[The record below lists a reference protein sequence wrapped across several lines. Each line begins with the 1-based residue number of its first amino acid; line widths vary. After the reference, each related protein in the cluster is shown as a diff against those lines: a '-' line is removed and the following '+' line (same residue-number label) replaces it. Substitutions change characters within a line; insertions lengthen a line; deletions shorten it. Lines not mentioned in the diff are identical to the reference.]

1 MAHCTQCGSP
11 LPPGS
16 SFCTR
21 CGARAAAPAQ
31 HPAASQ
37 APPGGYPLPAP
48 PAKGAGIGKILLIIG
63 GVFVLIGVLA
73 IGGLIATGF
82 WVKKKVETAAGNMG
96 LSSAPARAITGS
108 ARRYSDACSLLPA
121 PEASSVTGLSIQ
133 RAEPRDGECLY
144 FGAAEQAAEKGQSQ
158 AQEALRKMREN
169 KAGDGK
175 EAARVMEDFMKGIA
189 ASSQA
194 SEGGPLFHIKVIYGE
209 DAKQQESGYRL
220 AMGMVGALAGA
231 EEGTSKPSGLEGVG
245 DRAYLA
251 PLATGLYMRKGDA
264 WVEIGGTGLA
274 GRDALIALARAVAAK
289 L

>member
-21 CGARAAAPAQ
+21 CGAPAAAPAQ

-37 APPGGYPLPAP
+37 PPPGAYPPPAP

-82 WVKKKVETAAGNMG
+82 WLKKKVETAAENMG
-96 LSSAPARAITGS
+96 VSSAPAVTGT
-108 ARRYSDACSLLPA
+108 ARRYSDPCALLSA
-121 PEASSVTGLSIQ
+121 AEASSATGLTIQ
-133 RAEPRDGECLY
+133 RTESRDGECLY

-158 AQEALRKMREN
+158 AQEAMRKMREN
-169 KAGDGK
+169 KAANEK
-175 EAARVMEDFMKGIA
+175 EAARVMEDFMKGLA
-189 ASSQA
+189 ASSQT
-194 SEGGPLFHIKVIYGE
+194 GQDGPLFQIKITYGE
-209 DAKQQESGYRL
+209 DARRQESGYRT
-220 AMGMVGALAGA
+220 AMGMMGAMTGVKEGAG
-231 EEGTSKPSGLEGVG
+231 KPAGLEGVG

-251 PLATGLYMRKGDA
+251 PLATGLYMMKGDA
-264 WVEIGGTGLA
+264 WVEIGGPGLA
-274 GRDALIALARAVAAK
+274 GRDGLIALARAVAAK